1 MDPAPQSHPILSYV
15 LSRLPTL
22 AKTRPSAGGD
32 FDIEQPPVHTPS
44 PRTPST
50 AGEFELVERMPGLR
64 HPSVLR
70 AMTRAVADVSA
81 ARSALQVLGPRP
93 DHELVDS
100 SRAIVAAAGAEAGG
114 SRRIPEGDLEACRA
128 VVRLEETHDAYEALL
143 QEAEGRLEA
152 VYRSAMQG
160 KDLEESD
167 ERDESAAAG
176 AGAGDDA
183 AVQEEVITVL
193 RQVEEGKPVESVR
206 LVDRQLRHLPEAFGR
221 IQGLRVLDVSRNQ
234 LEVIPDAIGGLDHLE
249 ELRLASNA
257 LISLPDSIGLLL
269 NLRILNVGSNRLR
282 SLPDSISKCRSLIEL
297 DASYN
302 GLAYLPT
309 NIGYELVNLRKL
321 WVHMNKL
328 RSLPSSICKMRSLYL
343 LDAHFNELCGL
354 PSAIGKLSSL
364 EILNLSSNFSDLKD
378 LPASF
383 GDLLNLRELDLSNN
397 QIHALPDSFGRLD
410 KLEKL
415 NLEQNPLSM
424 PPMDIVSKGVDAVKE
439 YMLQR
444 WLDILL
450 EEERK
455 SIAAA
460 ESPQAP
466 TTPSAWLAR
475 SVSWV
480 SDVSGSLVGY
490 LSGENKTE
498 KDAYLDQ
505 QY

>member
-1 MDPAPQSHPILSYV
+1 MDPAPQTHPILSYV
-15 LSRLPTL
+15 LSRIPTL
-22 AKTRPSAGGD
+22 SKPKPSSPSSE

-44 PRTPST
+44 PRTPSS

-93 DHELVDS
+93 DHELVDT
-100 SRAIVAAAGAEAGG
+100 SRSIVAAAEAGDMQ
-114 SRRIPEGDLEACRA
+114 IPEADLEGCRA

-143 QEAEGRLEA
+143 QDAEGRLER

-160 KDLEESD
+160 TDLDD
-167 ERDESAAAG
+167 EAAAEGKGEGYAPAAAG
-176 AGAGDDA
+176 DA
-183 AVQEEVITVL
+183 ALQEEVVAVL
-193 RQVEEGKPVESVR
+193 KEAEEGRPVESVR
-206 LVDRQLRHLPEAFGR
+206 LVDRQLGQLPEAFGR

-249 ELRLASNA
+249 ELRLTSNA
-257 LISLPDSIGLLL
+257 LVSLPDSIGLLS
-269 NLRILNVGSNRLR
+269 NLKILNVSSNRLR
-282 SLPDSISKCRSLIEL
+282 ALPDTISKCRSLVEL

-302 GLAYLPT
+302 GLIYLPT

-328 RSLPSSICKMRSLYL
+328 RSFPSSVCEMTSLYL

-354 PSAIGKLSSL
+354 PSAFGKLSSL
-364 EILNLSSNFSDLKD
+364 EILNLSSNFSDLKE

-383 GDLLNLRELDLSNN
+383 GDLLNLRELELSNN
-397 QIHALPDSFGRLD
+397 QIHALPDTFGRLD

-415 NLEQNPLSM
+415 NLEQNPLSV
-424 PPMDIVSKGVDAVKE
+424 PPMDIVNKGVDAVKE
-439 YMLQR
+439 YMSKR
-444 WLDILL
+444 WQDILL
-450 EEERK
+450 EEEQKR
-455 SIAAA
+455 IAA
-460 ESPQAP
+460 ETPQA
-466 TTPSAWLAR
+466 TSTPKAWLAR

-490 LSGENKTE
+490 LSGNDKSE

-505 QY
+505 QF